1 MQKKTFVPIILF
13 MGGLTLAGIG
23 MLFPSVKD
31 LLMTIASAGYVGAFL
46 AGILYGTAFT
56 SSTATI
62 ILFELTKE
70 NNPLLAAI
78 IAGLGCALYD
88 FGVFAIFRRQESRGM
103 FTAIREK
110 FDHQVSF
117 PPWLA
122 NIIGLVIIASPLPD
136 ELSAG
141 FMSLTKLKPWQFA
154 IISWLAN
161 ISGILIIISL
171 GR

>member
-1 MQKKTFVPIILF
+1 MS
-13 MGGLTLAGIG
+13 GLMAVAIG
-23 MLFPSVKD
+23 TLFPSVRD
-31 LLMTIASAGYVGAFL
+31 LLLTIASAGYIGAFL

-62 ILFELTKE
+62 ILFELTKD
-70 NNPLLAAI
+70 NNPVLAAI

-88 FGVFAIFRRQESRGM
+88 FSVFAIFRQQESRGM
-103 FTAIREK
+103 FTMIRQK
-110 FDHQVSF
+110 FYHQVSL

-122 NIIGLVIIASPLPD
+122 NTLGILIIASPLPD
-136 ELSAG
+136 ELSASL
-141 FMSLTKLKPWQFA
+141 MSLTTLKAWQFA

-161 ISGILIIISL
+161 IAGILVIISL